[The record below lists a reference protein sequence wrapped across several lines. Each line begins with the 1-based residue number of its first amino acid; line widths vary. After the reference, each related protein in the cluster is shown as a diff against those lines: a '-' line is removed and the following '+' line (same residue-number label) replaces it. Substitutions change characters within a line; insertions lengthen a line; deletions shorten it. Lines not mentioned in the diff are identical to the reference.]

1 MVMIYIAHFLYWYNI
16 QMRFTS
22 KLSMDKDQTTTPG
35 TTCPTFYDECVGS
48 LTSPAN
54 HYSEDAGD
62 GAYGLQM
69 SLQSQ
74 YILLSCRRNII
85 NGHEMLLMLWFT
97 FLVYYAL
104 RRRGR
109 VLLLSSFYGCGEFL
123 ELSLVSIQFFSAHF
137 VLLFERS
144 VFSGL

>member
-1 MVMIYIAHFLYWYNI
+1 
-16 QMRFTS
+16 
-22 KLSMDKDQTTTPG
+22 MDKEQTTTLG
-35 TTCPTFYDECVGS
+35 TTCPTLYDECVGS

-69 SLQSQ
+69 SLQRQ

-123 ELSLVSIQFFSAHF
+123 ELSLVSIQFFFSSF
-137 VLLFERS
+137 CLVIREKR
-144 VFSGL
+144 VFRPLDTGLNKKYDSLKKVCQPCD